1 MHPHLRGPVEFHI
14 GALFARQLASRNLHE
29 VTVLDFMDGAGVR
42 FCSDD
47 SRAWARALPADK
59 DVRKCQ
65 QAFVHTMWGGRA
77 QPVWDGYTRSYQLVQ
92 QCCPY
97 MLQKSRMCRGN
108 EAIAGLGAACDQWHA
123 LSADHG
129 TTLKMHALSFLGTLA
144 SPNRG
149 TWDTDN
155 VQKLRNIGFYQ
166 QVACACGLTRTHSEQ
181 YHKDRRQQLQLQ
193 QLPRFLP
200 RLYPDGQRDG
210 LIDQGHEFVAYLA
223 GTHPNFSAQEVKW
236 CMRAEKYM
244 RDLHESLQRLLER
257 ARTRCACRF
266 GPRSCCAS
274 KQ

>member
-1 MHPHLRGPVEFHI
+1 M
-14 GALFARQLASRNLHE
+14 
-29 VTVLDFMDGAGVR
+29 LDFMDGAGVR

-47 SRAWARALPADK
+47 SRAWACALPAGAAAPSP
-59 DVRKCQ
+59 CG
-65 QAFVHTMWGGRA
+65 TGTRA
-77 QPVWDGYTRSYQLVQ
+77 ATSWCSSV
-92 QCCPY
+92 
-97 MLQKSRMCRGN
+97 MLQKSRMCCGN

-129 TTLKMHALSFLGTLA
+129 TTLKMHGLSFLGTLA

-200 RLYPDGQRDG
+200 RLYPDGQR
-210 LIDQGHEFVAYLA
+210 HA
-223 GTHPNFSAQEVKW
+223 H
-236 CMRAEKYM
+236 
-244 RDLHESLQRLLER
+244 
-257 ARTRCACRF
+257 
-266 GPRSCCAS
+266 
-274 KQ
+274 